1 MRYLKARFTK
11 TSNLMRWSFSS
22 SWGKVHMVVSSWSQ
36 QKNSHR
42 KWASPDHSDRKD
54 KVQGLAKFD
63 DFKNTFGAKVYPKIQ
78 NC

>member
-1 MRYLKARFTK
+1 
-11 TSNLMRWSFSS
+11 MRWSFSS
-22 SWGKVHMVVSSWSQ
+22 SWGKVHMAVSSLSQ

-54 KVQGLAKFD
+54 KDQRPAKFE

>member
-1 MRYLKARFTK
+1 
-11 TSNLMRWSFSS
+11 MRWSFSS
-22 SWGKVHMVVSSWSQ
+22 SWGKVHMAVSSWSQ

-42 KWASPDHSDRKD
+42 KWASPDYYTDRKD
-54 KVQGLAKFD
+54 EDQGPAKFK